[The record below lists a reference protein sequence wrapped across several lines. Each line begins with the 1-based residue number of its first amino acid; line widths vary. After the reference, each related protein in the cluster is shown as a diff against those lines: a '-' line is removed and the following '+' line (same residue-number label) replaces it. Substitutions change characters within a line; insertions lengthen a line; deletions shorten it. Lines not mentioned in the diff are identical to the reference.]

1 MKRANCKIT
10 NEIIVID
17 DFKNKLQKTNEIL
30 SSMAISE
37 FFEFYPWSRKNVK
50 LLVSPQLIKGLFF
63 RAESKSP
70 G

>member
-1 MKRANCKIT
+1 MKRASCKIT

-17 DFKNKLQKTNEIL
+17 DKLQKTNEIL

>member
-1 MKRANCKIT
+1 LKRANCKIK

-30 SSMAISE
+30 SSMAISG

-63 RAESKSP
+63 KSRN
-70 G
+70 